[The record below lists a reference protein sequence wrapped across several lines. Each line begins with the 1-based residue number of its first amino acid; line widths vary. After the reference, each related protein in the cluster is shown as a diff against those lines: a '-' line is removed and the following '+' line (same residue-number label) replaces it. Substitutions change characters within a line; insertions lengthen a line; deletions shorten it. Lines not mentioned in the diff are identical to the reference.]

1 MPTVHSFHEA
11 LVAGRGGVC
20 AALLRPALR
29 LASWGYR
36 GGVAVRNWRFDRG
49 AAARVAAPVIS
60 VGNITT
66 GGTGK
71 TPLVIHLAQTLRTRG
86 MRPGVVSRG
95 YASAGRG
102 VRAVG
107 PQDDPLLAGDE
118 PVLIAQRAGVPVWVG
133 ADRVA
138 AGRALLARHPDRD
151 VLIADDGLQH
161 YRLARDVEI
170 AVIDEHGA
178 GNGWLIPAGP
188 LREPPGRLE
197 RVDAI
202 VLNGAR
208 WPDAARE
215 RITAARFSMSMA
227 GDRFFRLGEPGLTCD
242 ARRLRGLRLHAV
254 AGIGQPQRFFDSLA
268 RLGLA
273 FVAHPFPDHHRYL
286 AAELAFDGCDAIL
299 MTEKDAVK
307 CARLGLGQ
315 IWVLPV
321 DAVVRPDLAE
331 FVMER
336 IDGREAARHP
346 GLPAVQ
352 GAARIPQDAI

>member
-1 MPTVHSFHEA
+1 M
-11 LVAGRGGVC
+11 LYR
-20 AALLRPALR
+20 AAMLKSRR
-29 LASWGYR
+29 L
-36 GGVAVRNWRFDRG
+36 
-49 AAARVAAPVIS
+49 PVPVVV
-60 VGNITT
+60 VGNLTV

-71 TPLVIHLAQTLRTRG
+71 TPLVIHLARALHARG

-102 VRAVG
+102 VREVG

-138 AGRALLARHPDRD
+138 AGRALLARHPDCD

-170 AVIDEHGA
+170 AVIDEQGA
-178 GNGWLIPAGP
+178 GNGWPIPAGP
-188 LREPPGRLE
+188 LREPLDRLE

-208 WPDAARE
+208 APEDVRAPLD
-215 RITAARFSMSMA
+215 AARFSMSLA
-227 GDRFFRLGEPGLTCD
+227 GDRFFRLGEPQMTCES
-242 ARRLRGLRLHAV
+242 RRLRGLRLHAV
-254 AGIGQPQRFFDSLA
+254 AGIGRPQRFFDSLS

-273 FVAHPFPDHHRYL
+273 FVAHPFPDHHRYR
-286 AAELAFDGCDAIL
+286 AAELAFDDCDAIL

-307 CARLGLGQ
+307 CRRLGLGQ
-315 IWVLPV
+315 TWVLPV
-321 DAVVRPDLAE
+321 DAVVRPDLAG

-352 GAARIPQDAI
+352 GAARIPQDAS